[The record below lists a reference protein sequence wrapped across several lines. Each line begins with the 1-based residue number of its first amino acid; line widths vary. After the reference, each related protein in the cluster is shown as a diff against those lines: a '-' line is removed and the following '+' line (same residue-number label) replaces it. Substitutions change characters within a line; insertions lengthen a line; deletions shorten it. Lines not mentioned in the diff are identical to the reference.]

1 MEVPLRVENGRTVC
15 ERCVLADTA
24 LARMRG
30 LLGRRE
36 LPSGDGILLRPAS
49 SVHTAFMRFPIDV
62 VFLDR
67 DNRVVKIAEHVA
79 PWRTA
84 AARKSRSVVE
94 LAAGEAERHGLKV
107 GDRIVDVPTPTLG
120 PRTPFKKL
128 PWRFGT
134 NVFLALLWLGFAS
147 ANFLDWRVTHRPV
160 GLGATIF
167 EAMGAIFFMIR
178 RKPWVTT
185 TAPLAWTATTIGTWG
200 MLAARPSYSPLFGA
214 EGVYFTIQL
223 VGVVGAAASLGVLGR
238 SFGLVA
244 ANRGI
249 RTRGPYSVIRHPL
262 YASYF
267 ITDLGYT
274 LESPSTWNALVFV
287 LVMAFQVVR
296 IRTEEEFL
304 REDPHYL
311 RYCAQVP
318 YRLVPRLW

>member
-1 MEVPLRVENGRTVC
+1 MEVALRVEDGRTVC

-30 LLGRRE
+30 LLGRKM
-36 LPSGDGILLRPAS
+36 LPPGEGILLRPAS

-67 DNRVVKIAEHVA
+67 ENRIVRIAENVR

-84 AARKSRSVVE
+84 AARKARTVVE
-94 LAAGEAERHGLKV
+94 LAAGQAERRGLQL
-107 GDRIVDVPTPTLG
+107 GDRVIDVRSAPRR

-134 NVFLALLWLGFAS
+134 NLFLALLWLGFAS

-160 GLGATIF
+160 GLGATLF
-167 EAMGAIFFMIR
+167 EAMGAFFFVIR
-178 RKPWVTT
+178 RKPWVTA

-200 MLAARPSYSPLFGA
+200 MLAARPSYEPLFGA
-214 EGVYFTIQL
+214 EAVYFSIQL
-223 VGVVGAAASLGVLGR
+223 LGVVGAALSLGVLGR

-249 RTRGPYSVIRHPL
+249 RTKGPYGVIRHPL

-274 LESPSTWNALVFV
+274 LENPSTWNALVFV
-287 LVMAFQVVR
+287 LVMSFQVVR
-296 IRTEEEFL
+296 IRTEEDFL
-304 REDPHYL
+304 REDPHYV

>member
-1 MEVPLRVENGRTVC
+1 MEVPLRVEDGRTVC

-24 LARMRG
+24 LARMKG
-30 LLGRRE
+30 LLGRKE
-36 LPSGDGILLRPAS
+36 LPRDEGLMLRPAS

-67 DNRVVKIAEHVA
+67 ENRVAKIAENVR

-84 AARKSRSVVE
+84 AARKARTVVE
-94 LAAGEAERHGLKV
+94 LAAGEAGRRGLKV
-107 GDRIVDVPTPTLG
+107 GDHVVDVPSPPTA

-128 PWRFGT
+128 PWRFGA
-134 NVFLALLWLGFAS
+134 NLFLALLWLGFAS

-167 EAMGAIFFMIR
+167 EAMGAFFFMIR

-200 MLAARPSYSPLFGA
+200 MLAARPSYEPLFGA
-214 EGVYFTIQL
+214 EFVYFGIQL
-223 VGVVGAAASLGVLGR
+223 LGVVGAATSLGVLGR

-249 RTRGPYSVIRHPL
+249 RTKGPYGVIRHPL

-274 LESPSTWNALVFV
+274 LENPSTWNALVFV
-287 LVMAFQVVR
+287 LVMTFQVVR

-304 REDPHYL
+304 REDPSYA
-311 RYCAQVP
+311 RYCAHVP